1 VSIEGFQDYE
11 FRYVHDRQTPQCVRV
26 YVLKMPDYSK
36 IGVDF
41 DCLHL
46 VPASGQAPPYLNFNI
61 NRKPRSY
68 DAARKM
74 AHNWATETD
83 RVVRTRYLAAVEC
96 PQPTIDLKDGIELA
110 RLLRDILG
118 AIL

>member
-1 VSIEGFQDYE
+1 
-11 FRYVHDRQTPQCVRV
+11 
-26 YVLKMPDYSK
+26 
-36 IGVDF
+36 
-41 DCLHL
+41 
-46 VPASGQAPPYLNFNI
+46 
-61 NRKPRSY
+61 
-68 DAARKM
+68 M